1 MSEIID
7 PRQSMA
13 ISLYKNPTSEYFG
26 NLYQSLLKAGYADN
40 YAKTVYNRIP
50 DWLSQNIVNTVDN
63 IQKADKNINKY
74 LNYEIDLNDPKP
86 KDMDIM
92 KIQADLSK
100 FVTKQKYGGEQED
113 VAPSVQINI
122 VNYSDTKP
130 QNATEATITD
140 NTSA

>member
-1 MSEIID
+1 MSLTTD
-7 PRQSMA
+7 PKQSMA
-13 ISLYKNPTSEYFG
+13 IANYKNPTSETFG
-26 NLYQSLLKAGYADN
+26 NLYQSLIKAGYAES
-40 YAKTVYNRIP
+40 YSKTIYDRIP
-50 DWLSQNIVNTVDN
+50 SWLSQNIVNTVDN

-100 FVTKQKYGGEQED
+100 FVTKQKYGGEQEE
-113 VAPSVQINI
+113 VSPSVTINI

-130 QNATEATITD
+130 QNATDATIKD
-140 NTSA
+140 IEV